1 MKYGLIGEKLG
12 HSFSVPIHNA
22 FGNSDYVLKEIPK
35 GKLPDFMK
43 AQDFEGI
50 NVTIPYKQDVMPYCI
65 LDDAAKEIGA
75 VNTIV
80 KRNGKLY
87 GYNTDAFG
95 LSALID
101 KTLCEGIGEKEFTNG
116 ESAVILGAGGTC
128 KTAIYVLKQKKVS
141 SIYVLARDAK
151 KAEKTLAGKN
161 VKVFSIEKNENG
173 NYPECIRNAA
183 ILINTTPVGM
193 YPKADNMPVD
203 LHQFTK
209 LQCVFDVVYNPL
221 TTRLVDTARQMGI
234 PAKNGLYMLV
244 MQAVKAEALFFEDKD
259 NGLINLINDI
269 PEKLSD
275 KNSGLHNENIDSEKL
290 SKEDREIVLRKVM
303 KEAGDRVYHDILCK
317 QENIVLIGMPGS
329 GKSTVGQL
337 LAKEMNRDF
346 VDTDTEFEKTYSMT
360 PAACIENE
368 GEEEFRKK
376 ETEVVRTVTSK
387 NSLVI
392 ATGGGVVTRP
402 ENVKLCKQNGKVIYI
417 KRDISN
423 LSSEGRPLSKGD
435 GAIERLY
442 ESRKHLYEG
451 AADYIVEVT
460 EGKPEDAADFIF
472 GSINSS
478 K

>member
-1 MKYGLIGEKLG
+1 MHGNMRAERNNIIMKYGLIGEKLG

-22 FGNSDYVLKEIPK
+22 FGNPDYVLKEIPK
-35 GKLPDFMK
+35 GDLADFMK

-101 KTLCEGIGEKEFTNG
+101 KTLCEGIDEKEFTNG

-141 SIYVLARDAK
+141 SIYVLARDVK
-151 KAEKTLAGKN
+151 KAEETLAGKD
-161 VKVFSIEKNENG
+161 VKVFSIEKTENG
-173 NYPECIRNAA
+173 EYPECIRNAK

-234 PAKNGLYMLV
+234 PAANGLYMLV
-244 MQAVKAEALFFEDKD
+244 MQAVKAEVLFFEDKD
-259 NGLINLINDI
+259 NGLHNLRGGQSTEL
-269 PEKLSD
+269 PEE
-275 KNSGLHNENIDSEKL
+275 SG
-290 SKEDREIVLRKVM
+290 EITPRKVM

-317 QENIVLIGMPGS
+317 QDNIILIGMPGS
-329 GKSTVGQL
+329 GKSTVGQF
-337 LAKEMNRDF
+337 LAKEMNREF

-368 GEEEFRKK
+368 GEEVFRKK
-376 ETEVVRTVTSK
+376 ETEVIRAVTSK

-402 ENVKLCKQNGKVIYI
+402 ENVKLCKQNGKLVYI

-442 ESRKHLYEG
+442 ELRKHLYEG
-451 AADYIVEVT
+451 AADFVVEVT
-460 EGKPEDAADFIF
+460 EGDPIMAVDFILEK
-472 GSINSS
+472 I
-478 K
+478 